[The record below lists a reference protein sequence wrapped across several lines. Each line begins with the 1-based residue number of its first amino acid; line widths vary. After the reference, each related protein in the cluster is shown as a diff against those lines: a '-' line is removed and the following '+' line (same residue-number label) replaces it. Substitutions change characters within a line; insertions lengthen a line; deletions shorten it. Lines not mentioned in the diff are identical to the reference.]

1 MILSM
6 CRVRVTHA
14 GRMIVFFHVPVPG
27 QEMWESDEV
36 AESVLSTAAKWLWRG
51 VWAALMGGNH
61 FAGSGKVL
69 KTVPAFDH
77 LTILLCIYSTDI
89 QIISWLYTTS
99 SCHLL
104 FTVPL
109 RKSLSIQNMA
119 QIEAPWEGVTLNR
132 CLFIAITILV
142 LSSGC
147 QRLHEFLRGRKD
159 GTDLEPIGTALSV
172 RHTAVKKYR
181 VPAPEPE
188 TSLWDTF
195 LWWVDDDEDNDDEE
209 GSRRGKVRKVT
220 REKAT
225 RGLRHKAIPDRRL
238 LKWRDGRFKARRDK
252 ARQGEEESRESVK
265 AQREKVK
272 RLGEKK
278 VEEEEREEKEE
289 KVVKN
294 RKESKKIAI

>member
-36 AESVLSTAAKWLWRG
+36 AERCRMDESTFETFEEELGEPHHDVPQPKHPRHSRRPGTHSPQYL
-51 VWAALMGGNH
+51 LDTT
-61 FAGSGKVL
+61 F
-69 KTVPAFDH
+69 KT
-77 LTILLCIYSTDI
+77 CM
-89 QIISWLYTTS
+89 
-99 SCHLL
+99 
-104 FTVPL
+104 PL

-238 LKWRDGRFKARRDK
+238 LKGRDGRFKARRDK